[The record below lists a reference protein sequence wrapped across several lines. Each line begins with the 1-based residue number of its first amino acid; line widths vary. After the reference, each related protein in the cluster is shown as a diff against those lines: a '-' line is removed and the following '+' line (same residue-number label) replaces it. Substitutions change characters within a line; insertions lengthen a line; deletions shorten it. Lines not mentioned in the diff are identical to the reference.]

1 MTKQPN
7 IQNSLKLYKIRPQ
20 GLVLSE
26 LEIISFPQTI
36 VNFAISI
43 VTVITVV
50 VSVFK
55 WKWNQAMASQ
65 KFQMVSQNDIKK
77 LTSELAS
84 LCKRF
89 DELKTQLNS
98 ELVAAKEEHAEMQAK
113 YQELI
118 KELYQLVG
126 KVTVMSE
133 KSNNN
138 G

>member
-1 MTKQPN
+1 M
-7 IQNSLKLYKIRPQ
+7 
-20 GLVLSE
+20 SE